1 MLVHAFQKKEKDW
14 LRSFIADSVGGQPT
28 LCFRTSAERYA
39 LLSHKSTQPSS
50 TCVSS
55 TFFSPPP
62 PSPSPQS
69 VKTLDGQWFQGGA
82 TDGAGPALFKAV
94 TAEIPVVYGTL
105 FLSLHLF
112 ALVCGGLSKVHC
124 ICLHGILALDAAECS
139 SILLLWRSVNEAEQ
153 QHARRLRELSFG
165 RIMDQCYFIF
175 CRPLQIEVCAFQ
187 TVHAVHA
194 YH

>member
-1 MLVHAFQKKEKDW
+1 MGCKFVLVHAFQKKEKDW
-14 LRSFIADSVGGQPT
+14 LRSFIADSVRGRPT

-55 TFFSPPP
+55 TFFSSPP
-62 PSPSPQS
+62 PSPPPQS

-105 FLSLHLF
+105 FLSLHLCTGMWRF
-112 ALVCGGLSKVHC
+112 VKVHC
-124 ICLHGILALDAAECS
+124 IRLHGILALDAAECS

-153 QHARRLRELSFG
+153 QHARRLRELSFS
-165 RIMDQCYFIF
+165 R
-175 CRPLQIEVCAFQ
+175 
-187 TVHAVHA
+187 
-194 YH
+194 